1 MNLAAYLAQGPV
13 LKAEPDPAVK
23 ATREAIL
30 KALPGT
36 EVDLAERTNLA
47 PRTVGNH
54 LREMLD
60 DPKSK
65 VERVD
70 IGGTRTRKYFYQVKP

>member
-1 MNLAAYLAQGPV
+1 MNLASYLATGPT
-13 LKAEPDPAVK
+13 LPAEPSKAAE
-23 ATREAIL
+23 ATRNAIL
-30 KALPGT
+30 ATLPGT
-36 EVDLAERTNLA
+36 EASIAEKTGLA